1 MLMQSRTFPW
11 PKIAQK
17 EGKGGTVWLAL
28 ELDGG
33 DCAFAPIA
41 TTQDAE
47 HSLSSRRRFLSCT
60 LLGAR
65 PEVAAEPA

>member
-1 MLMQSRTFPW
+1 MGARQEAWLCLFPGPW
-11 PKIAQK
+11 FWSA
-17 EGKGGTVWLAL
+17 
-28 ELDGG
+28 DGES
-33 DCAFAPIA
+33 AFAPIA

-47 HSLSSRRRFLSCT
+47 HSLSSRRRLFSCT